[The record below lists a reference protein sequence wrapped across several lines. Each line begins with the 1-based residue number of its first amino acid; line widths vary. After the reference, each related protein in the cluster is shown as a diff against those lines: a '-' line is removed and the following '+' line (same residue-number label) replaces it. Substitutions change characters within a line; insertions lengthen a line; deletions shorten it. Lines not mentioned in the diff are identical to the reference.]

1 MGCLLAATKGLE
13 SNDMKISLSANLS
26 LPYTPLEEGIGYGE
40 DVMSIRSSSVD
51 RCKHLHA
58 SHSTACRLTVVCDKQ
73 SNVNLDTSV
82 PSCSLAKALQYNDRR
97 SLTGVRSSASPTL
110 FRQPR
115 VGGHPQVGGVR
126 VI

>member
-58 SHSTACRLTVVCDKQ
+58 SHSTACRLTVVCSKQ

-97 SLTGVRSSASPTL
+97 SLTGTRLQARTYLVGL
-110 FRQPR
+110 LGG
-115 VGGHPQVGGVR
+115 GGHPQVGGVR